1 MRKILLLAVSLTG
14 SYSLAQSDAVLDIL
28 AKESCE
34 CIKNKNIDLSKPDPE
49 SIKKE
54 FGICVLQSY
63 SRNSEAF
70 GKEHPLDVGN
80 REAMVKLGEQV
91 GMKMLGFCPEVL
103 MALAG
108 DDEEEATTTEVVYQQ
123 IEGQVSEIR
132 TDQFV
137 TLVVR
142 DKNGRNYN
150 FLMLDYFETA
160 SLFTNNQIKKNDKL
174 VVSYSE
180 VELYDPKAKEFRY
193 FKVITGLEKK

>member
-1 MRKILLLAVSLTG
+1 MRKIIVLTVSLIG
-14 SYSLAQSDAVLDIL
+14 SYSFAQTDAVLDIL

-34 CIKNKNIDLSKPDPE
+34 CIKSKNIDLSKPDAE
-49 SIKKE
+49 LIKKE

-63 SRNSEAF
+63 SKNSEAF

-80 REAMVKLGEQV
+80 RDAMVKLGEQV

-108 DDEEEATTTEVVYQQ
+108 DDEEDVTTEVVYQQ
-123 IEGQVSEIR
+123 IEGQVTEIK
-132 TDQFV
+132 TEQFV
-137 TLVVR
+137 TFVVR

-174 VVSYSE
+174 LVSYSE

>member
-1 MRKILLLAVSLTG
+1 MLAVSLTG